1 MHKKR
6 FCNFSEDIHGLIPEK
21 KIVCNVENNWEL
33 RAQNTFSSPGNYKLS
48 IMDKKTWGDLFA
60 SFEMPVSLFPFL
72 SVSLMLSTQGI
83 LKNGKKK
90 KNQAVICL
98 PVAKNTVWLLTV
110 FYKLTNSRVGSIFL
124 KGQIDGNI

>member
-1 MHKKR
+1 MHKNR

-33 RAQNTFSSPGNYKLS
+33 RAQNTFSSPGNYRLS

-83 LKNGKKK
+83 LKNEKKK
-90 KNQAVICL
+90 SSSHLSACCQKYCL
-98 PVAKNTVWLLTV
+98 VVDGFFTNWLIQELVA
-110 FYKLTNSRVGSIFL
+110 FS
-124 KGQIDGNI
+124 